1 MSAARRANAAED
13 CLLFIDKALK
23 SDLFGALARSCS
35 GYVGILCAQA
45 VLFALA
51 ILGAD
56 LAKSPD
62 SLLGWIIF
70 WSSTFSLFLATG
82 ACLYVALTTREK
94 PANYIWLASGLALG
108 SMLAGEVLEN
118 IDYLRNTVEDFAYND
133 IFFFATKFLIVALQ
147 FWALYRL
154 IKRQKLRKMVFDLI
168 ASISASGTILWF
180 VFLSG
185 NATVIAA
192 LDPLDLVGLQ
202 LSAILD
208 TVIIFNVFTLAMRP
222 GPEGTTLN
230 YGARLSLLLA
240 VLFLSSGELQW
251 VIDKLNGRSI
261 GVSSISVLFSHLSY
275 MFVSISLCRFT
286 ADPRPASARWTR
298 LSETFEDLAPFI
310 HVLVALV
317 LIFLIGFYYFQPG
330 GRILY
335 VALVFTVVMLMIRQA
350 ISFRERLNLQ
360 TQLAV
365 NFAEAQLHSWYQA
378 LQPGLP
384 AQPSAAIDP
393 SPRAAT
399 VLTTS
404 LWLSDNDRARIQSQL
419 ETDPTGAAVSYD
431 LLTARTRNLTAAL
444 ELGWFT
450 PWYQPIYD
458 AAAGKISS
466 LELLLR
472 CSHPEHGLLEPKSF
486 IPELEAAGLSGQAI
500 RRVLPTAL
508 SDQRTLQDHG
518 VIDRLT
524 TMAVNITARDLE
536 DFRFVDDLARLLE
549 THEVPNS
556 RLCLELTERMVAD
569 LPIVESMGFQKLR
582 KAGVQ
587 FCIDDF
593 GTGYS
598 SLAYLDRF
606 QPDIVK
612 IDRCFV
618 TDIEARPG
626 LAKLVH
632 TIVDMAGRL
641 GIRLVVEG
649 VETPGQF
656 AILRDMGCRYFQ
668 GYLFARPMP
677 LEMLLE
683 NLQSNAELAA
693 LQAGSGAPKN

>member
-1 MSAARRANAAED
+1 
-13 CLLFIDKALK
+13 
-23 SDLFGALARSCS
+23 
-35 GYVGILCAQA
+35 
-45 VLFALA
+45 
-51 ILGAD
+51 
-56 LAKSPD
+56 
-62 SLLGWIIF
+62 
-70 WSSTFSLFLATG
+70 
-82 ACLYVALTTREK
+82 
-94 PANYIWLASGLALG
+94 
-108 SMLAGEVLEN
+108 MLIGEVLEN
-118 IDYLRNTVEDFAYND
+118 IDYLRNTVADFAYND
-133 IFFFATKFLIVALQ
+133 VFFFATKFLIVAIQ

-154 IKRQKLRKMVFDLI
+154 IKRQKLRKMVFDLV

-180 VFLSG
+180 VFVSG
-185 NATVIAA
+185 NAAVIAD
-192 LDPLDLVGLQ
+192 LDPWDLVGLQ
-202 LSAILD
+202 LSAVLD
-208 TVIIFNVFTLAMRP
+208 TLIIFNVFTLAMRS
-222 GPEGTTLN
+222 GPEGTSLN
-230 YGARLSLLLA
+230 YGARLLLLLA

-251 VIDKLNGRSI
+251 VVDKLNARSI
-261 GVSSISVLFSHLSY
+261 GVSSFSVLFSHLCY
-275 MFVSISLCRFT
+275 ICVSISLWRFT
-286 ADPRPASARWTR
+286 AGPWPVSARWSR

-310 HVLVALV
+310 HVLVALI
-317 LIFLIGFYYFQPG
+317 LIYLIGFYYFQPG

-350 ISFRERLNLQ
+350 NSFRTRLALQ

-378 LQPGLP
+378 LQPGLV
-384 AQPSAAIDP
+384 QPSAPIEVSA
-393 SPRAAT
+393 RAAAP
-399 VLTTS
+399 LSSS
-404 LWLSDNDRARIQSQL
+404 LWLSDNDRARMQSQL
-419 ETDPTGAAVSYD
+419 EADPMGAAASYD

-458 AAAGKISS
+458 AVAGKVSS

-508 SDQRTLQDHG
+508 SDRQTLLDHG

-549 THEVPNS
+549 TYDVPNS
-556 RLCLELTERMVAD
+556 RLCLELTERMIAD
-569 LPIVESMGFQKLR
+569 LPIVESLGVQKLR
-582 KAGVQ
+582 KSGVQ

-618 TDIEARPG
+618 TDIETRPG
-626 LAKLVH
+626 LAQLVH

-668 GYLFARPMP
+668 GYLFGRPMP
-677 LEMLLE
+677 LDRLLQD
-683 NLQSNAELAA
+683 LQSKTGLAA
-693 LQAGSGAPKN
+693 LEAAGGIAKNATS